1 MARHTNKRR
10 NTRRRRQIRSKR
22 RSQQGGGLF
31 SSKDDDIKELQEKID
46 KCNKNIPEWKAEI
59 AKLQSEKSA
68 PKQGIFSNFFGSK
81 ENSTP
86 ESVPMKEEGEQVAPE
101 PVPIKEEGASKEGES
116 VPESVPEPVA
126 PNSVPMKE
134 EGASEEGEE
143 DKQEGGRN
151 KYSRMNG
158 GSHRRRRHR
167 SRRHRSR
174 RYKRK

>member
-22 RSQQGGGLF
+22 RTQQGGGLF

-81 ENSTP
+81 ENSSP
-86 ESVPMKEEGEQVAPE
+86 EQEEGASKEGEQVAPE
-101 PVPIKEEGASKEGES
+101 PVPIKQGPESVPIKQEEPVAESVASNEEGES
-116 VPESVPEPVA
+116 VAS
-126 PNSVPMKE
+126 KE
-134 EGASEEGEE
+134 EDKEG
-143 DKQEGGRN
+143 KQEGGRKKYIHHGTVRRMESMPGATKKN
-151 KYSRMNG
+151 KE
-158 GSHRRRRHR
+158 
-167 SRRHRSR
+167 
-174 RYKRK
+174 